1 MSKKYNYEDV
11 FIHET
16 SYIDDDVVIGRGTKI
31 WHFNHILNNC
41 RIGENCSFGQNVVTG
56 PNVNI
61 GRDVKIQNNVSVYD
75 GVTLE
80 DGVFCGPSCV
90 FTNVLNPRSEIVRKT
105 EYRKTLVR
113 RGATLGANCTIV
125 CGITIGA
132 YAFVG
137 AGAVI
142 NKDVAD
148 YALII
153 GVPGKQI
160 GWMSEY
166 GEKLDLPI
174 RGNATTICKHTNK
187 VYELKDN
194 KVTIKDKL

>member
-1 MSKKYNYEDV
+1 M
-11 FIHET
+11 
-16 SYIDDDVVIGRGTKI
+16 
-31 WHFNHILNNC
+31 
-41 RIGENCSFGQNVVTG
+41 
-56 PNVNI
+56 
-61 GRDVKIQNNVSVYD
+61 
-75 GVTLE
+75 
-80 DGVFCGPSCV
+80 
-90 FTNVLNPRSEIVRKT
+90 
-105 EYRKTLVR
+105 
-113 RGATLGANCTIV
+113 
-125 CGITIGA
+125 TIGA

-166 GEKLDLPI
+166 GEKLDLPV
-174 RGNATTICKHTNK
+174 RGNAKTICKHTNK

-194 KVTIKDKL
+194 KVTIKD